1 MSEVESENAQ
11 QQQQPITVP
20 PGNAEPVTEQQQK
33 QQLIDES
40 QESVNWW
47 SGWGSSAT
55 KWSKTLTDVS
65 SNVTKSVSY
74 GLELAN
80 QVLDKEIEIEID
92 VDKVTNQVST
102 LAAKTVQESKKIIEN
117 TTTVVEKGV
126 NIVTEDVTELSAA
139 IVEDTQAGYS
149 AISSATYDTITKVGG
164 TTTAATAVKMKDS
177 IFGGINAF
185 ASVLL
190 ADTSDE
196 SDDDYKKRKVLK
208 GPEARL
214 NQLRISPATYCNEPE
229 DINDYLRWLIDFDLE
244 SDAVKAEISDLLV
257 ETPQVRSLYSKLVPE
272 AVAHS
277 DFWQRY
283 YYRLNAFNE
292 AEMRRSRLVERA
304 TTDEDEELDSWGSDD
319 EDDEK
324 KEEEKTED
332 NVSEKSKPE
341 DIGPDG
347 NDTEETL
354 KTNQEEEAVPAAAT
368 DDDDEVV
375 ATPEIMKNSTASS
388 TKTEEKSESKESD
401 WTNVEKSESDDW
413 EADFSDADDN
423 VNDDA
428 KKEPKTTKPTES
440 DDNTE
445 TGEDWD
451 DWS

>member
-1 MSEVESENAQ
+1 VAEETPHQPIKNEPS
-11 QQQQPITVP
+11 QPITEP
-20 PGNAEPVTEQQQK
+20 PGEVKNAPIEGQMT
-33 QQLIDES
+33 DES
-40 QESVNWW
+40 QEAVNWW

-102 LAAKTVQESKKIIEN
+102 LAAKTVEESKKIIEKSSSA
-117 TTTVVEKGV
+117 VEKGV

-139 IVEDTQAGYS
+139 FVEDTQASYS
-149 AISSATYDTITKVGG
+149 AISTATFDTITKVGG

-177 IFGGINAF
+177 IFGGINAV

-196 SDDDYKKRKVLK
+196 SDDENRTRKILK

-214 NQLRISPATYCNEPE
+214 NQMRISPATYCNEPE
-229 DINDYLRWLIDFDLE
+229 DMDDYLRWLIDFDLE

-283 YYRLNAFNE
+283 YYRLNLFNE

-319 EDDEK
+319 DEDDSEEEK
-324 KEEEKTED
+324 KEEVVTKKK
-332 NVSEKSKPE
+332 NE

-347 NDTEETL
+347 SPEKDTDETIKVTDEIQTEEVV
-354 KTNQEEEAVPAAAT
+354 NIPA
-368 DDDDEVV
+368 E
-375 ATPEIMKNSTASS
+375 MKNSTASS

-413 EADFSDADDN
+413 EADFSDNGDELN
-423 VNDDA
+423 NDA
-428 KKEPKTTKPTES
+428 KNEPKTTKNAES
-440 DDNTE
+440 DENTE
-445 TGEDWD
+445 TGDDWD